1 MIERNA
7 VRLQLQHA
15 GNVASK
21 SMLAA
26 ALTLSLSPAIAL
38 AQQNEGA
45 AGLDATNTETA
56 APQTREG
63 AETSS
68 SAVEYTLSGAS
79 AESLAAASSYDLAKI
94 ADGTYEGSCV
104 IADNGDAQN
113 DDEWAGYTTIVKV
126 TVANHKITAVDVTR
140 NEPSESAPYVKKAI
154 EGTKKQATGVPGQ
167 IVAANGTD
175 SIEVISGAT
184 YSSNAIKSAVDDA
197 LAKAAAATPSD
208 EYTYGFAALTWTE
221 YWQGEGVYNADDTAS
236 STIKDSHNELDK
248 GGYDVVTRATT
259 NHGMHRG
266 SYQCSTT
273 VETEEGQTFEI
284 SYWPAEGKGATFV
297 TTDGK
302 TVTKAT
308 NKETKVTTL
317 TCDGKTY
324 TFKDY
329 DVTGIKYVPVKVK
342 TSDLDAF
349 KEKYSFVANGETLQ
363 GGYGEGKLSSYTGLV
378 ADVDAGTN
386 NLKTAT
392 KTADGFEFSANASGK
407 DSGIKDQELK
417 TVDLSTKGFML
428 KSGDD
433 IGSYGEF
440 IRVDFTEDFGDLG
453 ANMQAVTW
461 TYYGNDTTA
470 TTPLATYGTKFAADN
485 WMHKAMGIQLGLT
498 ESYRCQLPEGTDGT
512 GTWKVTVHALGYED
526 ASITFNATADNVKFE
541 VSPVTDETKANLQS
555 VYDKA
560 AEKVESDYTA
570 DSWKE
575 FVVERDETKELLAKE
590 SLGEA
595 EAAEQVKHLQQA
607 MDNLVEYV
615 PSFPDVNPDDPS
627 AWYAE
632 AVQFIAKK
640 GLMIGYENGNFGVG
654 DSMKRAQLVTSLWR
668 YSDPAAEAAYDMTDA
683 KSDNG
688 YNDVADNQY
697 FTGAANWAY
706 AKGVVAGWENA
717 DGTRSFLPAK
727 ELSFEEAVC
736 MMVNMLADDKEVEA
750 IDADK
755 VLSKF
760 ADADTVST
768 WAKQSVAWAVEHGL
782 VNGYGKG
789 DEPRTIAADEVV
801 SRERGAAVLFNAY
814 ENGFFK

>member
-15 GNVASK
+15 GNLASK
-21 SMLAA
+21 GMLAA
-26 ALTLSLSPAIAL
+26 ALTLSLSPTLAL

-45 AGLDATNTETA
+45 AGSDATNTETA
-56 APQTREG
+56 APQTSEG
-63 AETSS
+63 TETSS
-68 SAVEYTLSGAS
+68 SAIQYTLSGAS

-104 IADNGDAQN
+104 IVDNGAADN
-113 DDEWAGYTTIVKV
+113 DDVWAGYTTIVKV
-126 TVANHKITAVDVTR
+126 TVADHKITNVDVTR
-140 NEPSESAPYVKKAI
+140 NEPSESAPYVKKAVD
-154 EGTKKQATGVPGQ
+154 GTKNQATGVPSQ
-167 IVAANGTD
+167 IVAANGTGNV
-175 SIEVISGAT
+175 EVISGAT
-184 YSSNAIKSAVDDA
+184 YSSNAIVSAVDDA
-197 LAKAAAATPSD
+197 LAKAAAQAQTD
-208 EYTYGFAALTWTE
+208 EYTYGFAALSWTE
-221 YWQGEGVYNADDTAS
+221 YWQGEGVYNADDDAS
-236 STIKDSHNELDK
+236 STIQDSHEEYDK

-266 SYQCSTT
+266 SYQSSTT
-273 VETEEGQTFEI
+273 VNTKEGKTFEI
-284 SYWPAEGKGATFV
+284 SYWPAEGKGSTFV

-308 NKETKVTTL
+308 DKESGITTL
-317 TCDGKTY
+317 ACDGETY
-324 TFKDY
+324 TFEDY

-349 KEKYSFVANGETLQ
+349 KAQYSFVANGETLE
-363 GGYGEGKLSSYTGLV
+363 GGYGEGELVSYSGLV
-378 ADVDAGTN
+378 ADVDAATN

-392 KTADGFEFSANASGK
+392 KSGDGFEFSENATGA
-407 DSGIKDQELK
+407 DSGIKDQALK
-417 TVDLSTKGFML
+417 TANLSEMGFTL
-428 KSGDD
+428 KAGDE

-440 IRVDFTEDFGDLG
+440 IRVDFTENFGDLG
-453 ANMQAVTW
+453 ANLQSVTW
-461 TYYGNDTTA
+461 TYYGSDTTA

-485 WMHKAMGIQLGLT
+485 WMHKKLGLQLGLT

-512 GTWKVTVHALGYED
+512 GTWKVTIHALGYKD
-526 ASITFNATADNVKFE
+526 ASITFTAAADNVKFE
-541 VSPVTDETKANLQS
+541 VSPVTDETKANLQA

-560 AEKVESDYTA
+560 AALVQSDYTA

-575 FVVERDETKELLAKE
+575 FVVERDETRELLAKA

-595 EAAEQVKHLQQA
+595 EAAEQVRHLQQA

-615 PSFPDVNPDDPS
+615 PSFPDVDPDDPN

-640 GLMIGYENGNFGVG
+640 GLMIGYENGEFGVG
-654 DSMKRAQLVTSLWR
+654 DSMLRAQLVTSLWR
-668 YSDPAAEAAYDMTDA
+668 YSDPEAEAVYDMTNA

-706 AKGVVAGWENA
+706 AEGVVTGWENA
-717 DGTRSFLPAK
+717 DGSRSFLPDT
-727 ELSFEEAVC
+727 ELSFEMAVC
-736 MMVNMLADDKEVEA
+736 MMVNMLADDEEVKA
-750 IDADK
+750 IDADA
-755 VLSKF
+755 VLSRF
-760 ADADTVST
+760 TDADTVSS
-768 WAKQSVAWAVEHGL
+768 WAKQSVAWAVENGL

-789 DEPRTIAADEVV
+789 DEPRSIKANETV

-814 ENGFFK
+814 ENGFFE

>member
-21 SMLAA
+21 GMLAA

-45 AGLDATNTETA
+45 AGSDATNTETA
-56 APQTREG
+56 ALQTSEG
-63 AETSS
+63 TETSS
-68 SAVEYTLSGAS
+68 STVQYTLSGAS

-94 ADGTYEGSCV
+94 ADGTYEGSCE
-104 IADNGDAQN
+104 IADNGAADN

-126 TVANHKITAVDVTR
+126 TVADHKITNVDVTR
-140 NEPSESAPYVKKAI
+140 NEPAESAPYVKKAI
-154 EGTKKQATGVPGQ
+154 EGTKKQATGVPAQ
-167 IVAANGTD
+167 IVAANSTD

-184 YSSNAIKSAVDDA
+184 YSSNAIKAAVDDA
-197 LAKAAAATPSD
+197 LAKAAAATPAD
-208 EYTYGFAALTWTE
+208 EYTYGYAALSWTE

-236 STIKDSHNELDK
+236 STIKDSHEEYDK

-266 SYQCSTT
+266 SYQSSTT
-273 VETEEGQTFEI
+273 VNTKEGKSFEI
-284 SYWPAEGKGATFV
+284 SYWPADGKGATFV

-308 NKETKVTTL
+308 NRETGITTL
-317 TCDGKTY
+317 TCDGETY
-324 TFKDY
+324 TFDNY

-342 TSDLDAF
+342 TSDLAAF
-349 KEKYSFVANGETLQ
+349 KAQYSFVANGETLE
-363 GGYGEGKLSSYTGLV
+363 GGYGEGELSSYSGLV
-378 ADVDAGTN
+378 ADVDAATN

-392 KTADGFEFSANASGK
+392 KVGDSFEFSANAAGT

-417 TVDLSTKGFML
+417 TADLSQMGFTL
-428 KSGDD
+428 KADD
-433 IGSYGEF
+433 EIGSYGEF
-440 IRVDFTEDFGDLG
+440 IRVDFTENFGDLG

-485 WMHKAMGIQLGLT
+485 WMHKKMGLQLGLT

-512 GTWKVTVHALGYED
+512 GTWKVTIHALGYKD
-526 ASITFNATADNVKFE
+526 ASITFTATADNVKFE
-541 VSPVTDETKANLQS
+541 VSPVTDATKASLQA

-560 AEKVESDYTA
+560 AALEQSDYTA

-615 PSFPDVNPDDPS
+615 PSFPDVDPDDPN

-640 GLMIGYENGNFGVG
+640 GLMIGYDGGKFGVG

-668 YSDPAAEAAYDMTDA
+668 YSDPEAEAAYDMTDA

-706 AKGVVAGWENA
+706 AEGVVAGWENS

-727 ELSFEEAVC
+727 ELTFEEAVC
-736 MMVNMLADDKEVEA
+736 MMVNLVADEAEIEAVNADEVLANFR
-750 IDADK
+750 DAD
-755 VLSKF
+755 S
-760 ADADTVST
+760 VSS
-768 WAKQSVAWAVEHGL
+768 WAKQNIAWAVQNGL
-782 VNGYGKG
+782 VNGVDNHDGTRSL
-789 DEPRTIAADEVV
+789 EADSVV
-801 SRERGAAVLFNAY
+801 ARERGAAVLFNAY
-814 ENGFFK
+814 ENGFFE